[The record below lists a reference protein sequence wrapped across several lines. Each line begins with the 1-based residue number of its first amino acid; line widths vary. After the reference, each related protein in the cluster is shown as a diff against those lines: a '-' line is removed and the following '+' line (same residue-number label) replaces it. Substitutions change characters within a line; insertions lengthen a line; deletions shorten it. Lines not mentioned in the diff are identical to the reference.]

1 MQLLV
6 ITHKLCWAAADSPS
20 GYSTD
25 GGFPAQI
32 EAVAGL
38 FAGTRVAVPVSARP
52 PGKQGSPVQGRGLNV
67 VPLTEPAG
75 KGWRRK
81 WGMLEWLG
89 RNAATLWREAGE
101 ADAIYALIPGDI
113 GLVGLLMGL
122 ARRKPLLARYC
133 GDWHDM
139 KSPFQAL
146 TRWLMERAAG
156 GRNVML
162 ATGGDSRAPSP
173 GYPNV
178 RWIFSTSLWRSDLQR
193 CAPTG
198 PPRSAPL
205 RLINACRQE
214 PYKRTELVI
223 QALPLLIPR
232 FPAVSLDIIGD
243 GSSLPLLR
251 QTAREL
257 GVADRVRFHGQV
269 PQSAV
274 LPLLRQA
281 TLFCY
286 PTATEG
292 FPKAVVEALACGLP
306 VITTP
311 VSVLPL
317 LVADGVSG
325 IVLPDPSPA
334 PLAAAIARCVAEEA
348 VYARMAAAATRATAR
363 YSLEAWQDSVG
374 ELLAA
379 AWGGSYN
386 AR

>member
-6 ITHKLCWAAADSPS
+6 ISHKLCWAAADSPS
-20 GYSTD
+20 GYGTD

-32 EAVAGL
+32 EAVSGL
-38 FAGTRVAVPVSARP
+38 FTGTRVAVPVGARP
-52 PGKQGSPVQGRGLNV
+52 PGKQGSPVRGRGLEV
-67 VPLTEPAG
+67 VPLTVPAG
-75 KGWRRK
+75 RGWRRK
-81 WGMLEWLG
+81 WGMVEWLG
-89 RNAATLWREAGE
+89 RNVWTLWREARE

-113 GLVGLLMGL
+113 GLVGLVIGL
-122 ARRKPLLARYC
+122 ARRKPLVARYC

-139 KSPFQAL
+139 KSPFQSL

-162 ATGGDSRAPSP
+162 ATGGDAGAPSP
-173 GYPNV
+173 AFPLV
-178 RWIFSTSLWRSDLQR
+178 RWIFSTSLWRSDLER

-198 PPRSAPL
+198 PLRHAPL
-205 RLINACRQE
+205 RLVNACRQE

-232 FPAVSLDIIGD
+232 FPGVSLDIIGD
-243 GSSLPLLR
+243 GSSLPQLR
-251 QTAREL
+251 QTARQL

-269 PQSAV
+269 PQSGV
-274 LPLLRQA
+274 IPLLRQA

-311 VSVLPL
+311 VSVLPR

-325 IVLPDPSPA
+325 FVLPDPA
-334 PLAAAIARCVAEEA
+334 PTQLAAAIARCVADES
-348 VYARMAAAATRATAR
+348 VYARMAGAATQAAAR
-363 YSLEAWQDSVG
+363 YSLEAWQAEVG
-374 ELLAA
+374 DLLGA
-379 AWGGSYN
+379 AWGGMYG